1 MKATICIAAASISV
15 LLAACGPQGKVTQ
28 GQTSVGSRTYL
39 TEWQEIEPAKLVV
52 NFSDLDG
59 AEITWAEQRIRDN
72 HVIHQRVDFDA
83 QGRMT
88 VEYLGGPNSI
98 FTARVTERFNDVSK
112 ALADMKHFLRGYTVH
127 ERDLESGRIRR
138 HGSRGGL
145 VASATHSTTGGRCVL
160 GVLAFLSNHTKNRS
174 TDERYDTIVRFRDC
188 SGKRS
193 LSEIEDFLNG
203 LRIVSRT

>member
-1 MKATICIAAASISV
+1 MKATICIAAASIGA

-52 NFSDLDG
+52 NFSDLNG

-83 QGRMT
+83 RGRLT
-88 VEYLGGPNSI
+88 VEHLRGPFSI
-98 FTARVTERFNDVSK
+98 FTMRVTDQFSDMPK
-112 ALADMKHFLRGYTVH
+112 ALEDMKRFHSRYTVQ
-127 ERDLESGRIRR
+127 EGDLESGRIRSR
-138 HGSRGGL
+138 GSRGGL
-145 VASATHSTTGGRCVL
+145 VARAAESLTGTACVL
-160 GVLAFLSNHTKNRS
+160 GVMAFLSSGSKNR
-174 TDERYDTIVRFRDC
+174 TLDERYDTIVRFRDC

-193 LSEIEDFLNG
+193 VSEVRDFLNG

>member
-1 MKATICIAAASISV
+1 MRTAIWIAAAMLSAA
-15 LLAACGPQGKVTQ
+15 LAACGPQGKVTQ

-39 TEWQEIEPAKLVV
+39 TKWQEIEPAKLVV

-72 HVIHQRVDFDA
+72 HVVHQRVDFDA
-83 QGRMT
+83 RGRLT
-88 VEYLGGPNSI
+88 VEYLSGPNSI
-98 FTARVTERFNDVSK
+98 FTTRVTERFNDVAK

-127 ERDLESGRIRR
+127 EHDLESGRIRR

-145 VASATHSTTGGRCVL
+145 VASARHSTTGGTCVL
-160 GVLAFLSNHTKNRS
+160 GVLAFLGTATKNRS
-174 TDERYDTIVRFRDC
+174 LDEHYDTIVRFRDC

-193 LSEIEDFLNG
+193 VSEVKNFLNG
-203 LRIVSRT
+203 LRIVSRS